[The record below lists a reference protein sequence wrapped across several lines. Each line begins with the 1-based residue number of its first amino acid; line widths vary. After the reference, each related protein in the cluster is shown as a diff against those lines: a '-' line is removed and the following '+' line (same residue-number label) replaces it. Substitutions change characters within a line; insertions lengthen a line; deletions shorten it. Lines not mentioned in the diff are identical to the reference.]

1 MSFELYIRN
10 TISNRAEDALVSNK
24 ELTLKSRGDAA
35 LGNVEI
41 QQGRTPWFG
50 RLVSWVKQGTAL
62 FSSSIAK
69 QNEAER
75 ADNRTVKEAVAT
87 AIEGILGNKAQAAEV
102 VKTVIGPRY
111 SGAKAITTR
120 QLQQMIK
127 KATDTNPQAIENW
140 EKALL
145 YLGQQECLNKQISPS
160 LKKHFFEAVRLS
172 SGYRTKNLQPNDFES
187 MMTAAEE
194 SYKKEETAKLK
205 ETFPDLS
212 SQLTVTGSPK
222 SSLEALKKDLDKL
235 EVANPELKQAFN
247 ESIDHIKTAIA
258 LRAEIQFDPAK
269 AIDLYYQLKT
279 NRAELQNCQTQLNEL
294 VPEGKELSEKV
305 ASLKEALTSELST
318 QDARLTVKMESTDGY
333 IKSDPFSEKNM
344 LRPRRIYAEATKE
357 MAIKIIGSLDSRIVA
372 LERKMSEQDS
382 PNAEDKEQLQS
393 LTSAKG
399 NLLQKTTKWYADE
412 VETYDKALN
421 ERSGPLPKPQ
431 KKSLVGKIYNKLFK
445 TDATLKELKEFCKES
460 GVPADITSSAL
471 SKKAMKAATNK
482 VMNEELDWN
491 TTIRTMEASLGGITR
506 SYQQTSTPLSEGNTA
521 VAAEM
526 KKAGVKGIV
535 PASRNEANQG
545 FAINARMTK
554 LEKMDDQGKM
564 TLVHERQQHGIV
576 DHFQIK
582 DAKERAAAN
591 KQSAQQLILHGIET
605 DPNFIE
611 KALENGKDPK
621 STSATN
627 KVFYINTNLTTPTY
641 THREMPG
648 KAESHNEYRYSI
660 NQGIAF
666 DSAIINQNNEYTVHD
681 ANGEEQTISAEVT
694 FIDFRF
700 PVNYALDDSIDPGL
714 IQAWKDLKIHNRGEF
729 TKLFGSLEVSAKGPT
744 GGVMQDV
751 YGKLQAKV
759 KDGDTKAQ
767 AIVAEM
773 EEQCFYL
780 RSMFNDEDYKSA
792 NGDRFKMPRHIDLLN
807 NTFRQGAELLRDEGV
822 NIRVVNAGG
831 CMSGKDREGVANASG
846 QAAAMIKDMGGVV
859 APGHLNTS
867 EERTILNT
875 AIVGVVDNT
884 LQVTGFGGS
893 KNAKEI
899 GNEMN
904 DPDAV
909 IYAAGTSKNAKT

>member
-1 MSFELYIRN
+1 MSLELYIQH
-10 TISNRAEDALVSNK
+10 TIANRAEDALVSNK

-41 QQGRTPWFG
+41 LQGRTPWFG

-75 ADNRTVKEAVAT
+75 ADNRTLKEAVAT
-87 AIEGILGNKAQAAEV
+87 AIEGILGNKAKAAEV

-127 KATDTNPQAIENW
+127 KATDTNPQAIKNW
-140 EKALL
+140 QNARL
-145 YLGQQECLNKQISPS
+145 YLVTQESLFGQISPS

-172 SGYRTKNLQPNDFES
+172 SDYEKRDLLDRDLKSLMEKTK
-187 MMTAAEE
+187 E
-194 SYKKEETAKLK
+194 SYNKEETAKLE

-235 EVANPELKQAFN
+235 EVTNPELKQAFN

-294 VPEGKELSEKV
+294 VVPEGKGLLEKV
-305 ASLKEALTSELST
+305 ASLKKVLTSELST
-318 QDARLTVKMESTDGY
+318 QDARLTVKMKSTAGY
-333 IKSDPFSEKNM
+333 IESDPFSEKNM
-344 LRPRRIYAEATKE
+344 LRPRRIYAEATME

-372 LERKMSEQDS
+372 LKIKMSEQDS
-382 PNAEDKEQLQS
+382 HNTEDNDQLKS
-393 LTSAKG
+393 LTSAKEE
-399 NLLQKTTKWYADE
+399 LSQKMTKWYTDE
-412 VETYDKALN
+412 VETYNKALN
-421 ERSGPLPKPQ
+421 ERNAATFPKSYP
-431 KKSLVGKIYNKLFK
+431 KIP
-445 TDATLKELKEFCKES
+445 ATPKELKGFCKES

-491 TTIRTMEASLGGITR
+491 TTSRTMEASLGGITR
-506 SYQQTSTPLSEGNTA
+506 SYLQTSTPLSQGNTA
-521 VAAEM
+521 VAAKM
-526 KKAGVKGIV
+526 KKAQVKGIV

-582 DAKERAAAN
+582 NEEERAAAN
-591 KQSAQQLILHGIET
+591 EQSAQQLILHGIET
-605 DPNFIE
+605 DPDFITQ
-611 KALENGKDPK
+611 ALKNEN
-621 STSATN
+621 SHENTSVTN
-627 KVFYINTNLTTPTY
+627 QVIYINTNLTTPTY

-666 DSAIINQNNEYTVHD
+666 NKAKESNTYTVHD
-681 ANGEEQTISAEVT
+681 ASGKEMNISADVT

-700 PVNYALDDSIDPGL
+700 PVNYALDNSIDPGL
-714 IQAWKDLKIHNRGEF
+714 IQAWKDLKLHNEGEF
-729 TKLFGSLEVSAKGPT
+729 TKLFGSLDVNETGPT
-744 GGVMQDV
+744 NGVMKVV
-751 YGKLQAKV
+751 YDKLKEKGKGQNENPGDPKAK
-759 KDGDTKAQ
+759 
-767 AIVAEM
+767 AIVTEM

-807 NTFRQGAELLRDEGV
+807 NTFRQGAELLRDQDI

-831 CMSGKDREGVANASG
+831 CMSGKDREGVANAAG
-846 QAAAMIKDMGGVV
+846 QAAAMIKDLGGVV
-859 APGHLNTS
+859 APGHLNTD
-867 EERTILNT
+867 EERTIFNT

-909 IYAAGTSKNAKT
+909 IYAAGTSKNAET

>member
-1 MSFELYIRN
+1 MSLELYIQN
-10 TISNRAEDALVSNK
+10 TIANRAEDALVSNK

-41 QQGRTPWFG
+41 LQGRTPWFG

-75 ADNRTVKEAVAT
+75 ADNRTLKEAVAT
-87 AIEGILGNKAQAAEV
+87 AIEGILGNKAEAAEV

-127 KATDTNPQAIENW
+127 KATDTNPQAIKNW
-140 EKALL
+140 QNARL
-145 YLGQQECLNKQISPS
+145 YLVTQESLFGQISPS

-172 SGYRTKNLQPNDFES
+172 SDYEKRDLLDRDLKSLMEKTK
-187 MMTAAEE
+187 E
-194 SYKKEETAKLK
+194 SYNKEETAKLE

-235 EVANPELKQAFN
+235 EVTNPELKQAFN

-269 AIDLYYQLKT
+269 AIDLYYQLET

-294 VPEGKELSEKV
+294 VVPEGKGLPEKV
-305 ASLKEALTSELST
+305 ASLKKVLTSELST
-318 QDARLTVKMESTDGY
+318 QDARLTVKMESTAGY
-333 IKSDPFSEKNM
+333 IESDPFSEKNM

-357 MAIKIIGSLDSRIVA
+357 MAIKIIGSLDLRIEA
-372 LERKMSEQDS
+372 LATKMSEQYS
-382 PNAEDKEQLQS
+382 PNAEDQEQLQS
-393 LTSAKG
+393 LTSAKRK
-399 NLLQKTTKWYADE
+399 LWDRTTEWHAQE
-412 VETYDKALN
+412 VAIYETALN

-431 KKSLVGKIYNKLFK
+431 KKSLGGEIYNKLFK
-445 TDATLKELKEFCKES
+445 TDATLKELKGFCKES
-460 GVPADITSSAL
+460 GVPADITSSDL

-521 VAAEM
+521 VAAKM
-526 KKAGVKGIV
+526 KEAGVKGIV

-554 LEKMDDQGKM
+554 LEKMDDQGKV

-582 DAKERAAAN
+582 DAKKRAAAN
-591 KQSAQQLILHGIET
+591 KKSAQQLILHGIET

-729 TKLFGSLEVSAKGPT
+729 TKLFGSLEVSDKGPT
-744 GGVMQDV
+744 EGVMKDV
-751 YGKLQAKV
+751 YDKLKE
-759 KDGDTKAQ
+759 KNGDIKAQ

-807 NTFRQGAELLRDEGV
+807 NTFRQGAELLRDKGV

>member
-1 MSFELYIRN
+1 MELHIQN
-10 TISNRAEDALVSNK
+10 TISKNGATDALVSDK
-24 ELTLKSRGDAA
+24 ELTLKSRGDVA

-41 QQGRTPWFG
+41 QQGRTPWLG
-50 RLVSWVKQGTAL
+50 RLVSWVKQGAAL

-75 ADNRTVKEAVAT
+75 ADNRAVKEAVTT
-87 AIEGILGNKAQAAEV
+87 AIEGILGNKAKAAEIV
-102 VKTVIGPRY
+102 TSVIGARY
-111 SGAKAITTR
+111 NGAKAITTR

-127 KATDTNPQAIENW
+127 EAIETNPQAIENW
-140 EKALL
+140 RNAGL
-145 YLGQQECLNKQISPS
+145 YLKSQENNQKPISPS
-160 LKKHFFEAVRLS
+160 LKKHFFEAVRLCNDY
-172 SGYRTKNLQPNDFES
+172 GTRDLQPADFKS
-187 MMTAAEE
+187 IMTTAEQ
-194 SYKKEETAKLK
+194 SYKNEETTKLE
-205 ETFPDLS
+205 ETFPFLS
-212 SQLTVTGSPK
+212 LYLTVKGSPV
-222 SSLEALKKDLDKL
+222 SSLDDHKAKVDTLSGATD
-235 EVANPELKQAFN
+235 ELKQIFK

-258 LRAEIQFDPAK
+258 LRADIQFDPTK
-269 AIDLYYQLKT
+269 ALELHNQVIK
-279 NRAELQNCQTQLNEL
+279 NKEKLQNCQMQLNEL
-294 VPEGKELSEKV
+294 VTEEKELPEQV

-318 QDARLTVKMESTDGY
+318 QDARLGIKMGSITGY
-333 IKSDPFSEKNM
+333 ITSDPFSEKNM
-344 LRPRRIYAEATKE
+344 LRPGRIYAEATME

-372 LERKMSEQDS
+372 LKIKMSEQDS
-382 PNAEDKEQLQS
+382 HNTEDNDQLKS
-393 LTSAKG
+393 LTSAKEE
-399 NLLQKTTKWYADE
+399 LSQKMTKWYTDE
-412 VETYDKALN
+412 VETYNKALN
-421 ERSGPLPKPQ
+421 ERNAATFPKSYP
-431 KKSLVGKIYNKLFK
+431 KIP
-445 TDATLKELKEFCKES
+445 ATPKELKGFCKES

-491 TTIRTMEASLGGITR
+491 TTSRTMEASLGGITR
-506 SYQQTSTPLSEGNTA
+506 SYLQTSTPLSQGNTA
-521 VAAEM
+521 VAAKM
-526 KKAGVKGIV
+526 KKAQVKGIV

-582 DAKERAAAN
+582 NEEERAAAN
-591 KQSAQQLILHGIET
+591 EQSAQQLILHGIET
-605 DPNFIE
+605 DPDFITQ
-611 KALENGKDPK
+611 ALKNEN
-621 STSATN
+621 SHENTSVTN
-627 KVFYINTNLTTPTY
+627 QVIYINTNLTTPTY

-666 DSAIINQNNEYTVHD
+666 NKAKESNTYTVHD
-681 ANGEEQTISAEVT
+681 ASGKEMNISADVT

-700 PVNYALDDSIDPGL
+700 PVNYALDNSIDPGL
-714 IQAWKDLKIHNRGEF
+714 IQAWKDLKLHNEGEF
-729 TKLFGSLEVSAKGPT
+729 TKLFGSLDVNETGPTNGVMKVVYDKLKEKAKGQNENP
-744 GGVMQDV
+744 GDP
-751 YGKLQAKV
+751 KAK
-759 KDGDTKAQ
+759 
-767 AIVAEM
+767 AIVTEM

-807 NTFRQGAELLRDEGV
+807 NTFRQGAELLRDQDI

-831 CMSGKDREGVANASG
+831 CMSGKDREGVANAAG
-846 QAAAMIKDMGGVV
+846 QAAAMIKDLGGVV
-859 APGHLNTS
+859 APGHLNTD
-867 EERTILNT
+867 EERTIFNT

-909 IYAAGTSKNAKT
+909 IYAAGTSKNAET